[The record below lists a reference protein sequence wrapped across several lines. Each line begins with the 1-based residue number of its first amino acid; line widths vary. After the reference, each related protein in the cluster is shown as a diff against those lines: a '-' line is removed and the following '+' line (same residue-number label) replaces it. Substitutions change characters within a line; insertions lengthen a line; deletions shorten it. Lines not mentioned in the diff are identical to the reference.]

1 MKTRKIILLA
11 FTLGC
16 VFTAYAVDAITN
28 NNSKGEKSMVTV
40 LNNADFL
47 QKVYNYEAN
56 PKEWKFEG
64 DKPVIVD
71 FYATWCGPCK
81 SLAPIMEEIAEEYN
95 GKINIYKVDVD
106 KEMRLAAVFGI
117 RSIPTLL
124 FIPKNGEPKLSQ
136 GVLPK
141 DTLKEIIEKELLK

>member
-1 MKTRKIILLA
+1 
-11 FTLGC
+11 
-16 VFTAYAVDAITN
+16 
-28 NNSKGEKSMVTV
+28 
-40 LNNADFL
+40 
-47 QKVYNYEAN
+47 
-56 PKEWKFEG
+56 
-64 DKPVIVD
+64 
-71 FYATWCGPCK
+71 
-81 SLAPIMEEIAEEYN
+81 MEEIAEEYN